1 MSTLLICI
9 VAAAA
14 LLTGALLGALLTHL
28 RAARR
33 IEALRVALATAQ
45 ARLEAGALQDADRLS
60 LLEQSETRLRAAFD
74 SLAGETLRT
83 NSELFL
89 RLAREALGRDQA
101 VAAGALK
108 EREVAIA
115 ALVDPLR
122 SALERTEAQVQ
133 ALERERREAFTALR
147 TQIETLAGSQAQ
159 LQRETRNLVTALRRP
174 EVRGRW
180 GELTLRRLV
189 ELAGLSEH
197 CDFTEQLQLVGGE
210 GALRPDLVV
219 HLPDARDLVID
230 AKTPL
235 DAYLAALDAATDE
248 ERAQALRRHAQQVET
263 RVRELASKNYW
274 AQFERSPEFAVLF
287 LPGDQFLSAALAE
300 RPELLETA
308 LGQRV
313 IIATPST
320 LIALLKAVAY
330 GWRQSAVA
338 HNAAQIR
345 DLGQELYR
353 RLSTFNGH
361 LGRMGQR
368 LSTAV
373 EAYNAAVGS
382 LERQVLP
389 QARRFVDL
397 GVTADAPLAPLEPVG
412 QLVRN
417 PSAPGAAEAPAT
429 ALRAQP
435 PARVSPAAAPA
446 RVMRARPDPGGTRA
460 LAWLYCHAPQR
471 ASARGA
477 VCDRARD
484 RRQPG
489 AAGSITRSRTRG
501 SPGGARNARAAPQA
515 RRATRSR
522 ASSTRASRPRRCP
535 RSQASRAWSTTR
547 NGTWRVRP
555 SGRAASSPAT
565 ASAGAARCSS
575 RCCAPRRLRSPPPP
589 CAHSARACASSSCCW
604 RCPPRRAPAASGCLS
619 MSSSACR

>member
-1 MSTLLICI
+1 VSTAVIGISAL
-9 VAAAA
+9 AA
-14 LLTGALLGALLTHL
+14 LLLGVLLGALFTQL

-33 IEALRVALATAQ
+33 IESLRVELAAAQ
-45 ARLEAGALQDADRLS
+45 TRLESSTLQDADRLT

-89 RLAREALGRDQA
+89 RLAREALGREQA
-101 VAAGALK
+101 VAQGALK
-108 EREVAIA
+108 EREAAIA
-115 ALVDPLR
+115 QLVDPLR
-122 SALERTEAQVQ
+122 AALERTEAQVQ
-133 ALERERREAFTALR
+133 ALERERVEAFATLR
-147 TQIETLAGSQAQ
+147 TQIESLAGGQAQ

-189 ELAGLSEH
+189 ELAGLAEH
-197 CDFTEQLQLVGGE
+197 CDFTEQLQVVGE
-210 GALRPDLVV
+210 AGAVRPDLVV
-219 HLPDARDLVID
+219 HMPDARDLVID

-235 DAYLAALDAATDE
+235 EAYLSALDAASEE

-300 RPELLETA
+300 RPELLESA
-308 LGQRV
+308 LGQNV

-320 LIALLKAVAY
+320 LMALLKAVAY

-389 QARRFVDL
+389 QARRFSEL
-397 GVTADAPLAPLEPVG
+397 GVTADAPLPTLEPVG
-412 QLVRN
+412 QLVR
-417 PSAPGAAEAPAT
+417 SSG
-429 ALRAQP
+429 
-435 PARVSPAAAPA
+435 SPA
-446 RVMRARPDPGGTRA
+446 PDGETAEGTA
-460 LAWLYCHAPQR
+460 GDSPVAG
-471 ASARGA
+471 GA
-477 VCDRARD
+477 V
-484 RRQPG
+484 
-489 AAGSITRSRTRG
+489 
-501 SPGGARNARAAPQA
+501 GGAGTGHARQA
-515 RRATRSR
+515 
-522 ASSTRASRPRRCP
+522 
-535 RSQASRAWSTTR
+535 
-547 NGTWRVRP
+547 
-555 SGRAASSPAT
+555 
-565 ASAGAARCSS
+565 
-575 RCCAPRRLRSPPPP
+575 
-589 CAHSARACASSSCCW
+589 
-604 RCPPRRAPAASGCLS
+604 
-619 MSSSACR
+619 